1 METLSISIVSYTHIT
16 YLYSMDTKNKIII
29 HSMELFMK
37 LGIRSVSID
46 DICRGLGISKKT
58 IYVHFKNKREL
69 VNEVIHFH
77 IQKEIDD
84 LNLISENSKNAIDEM
99 IGIAKYVLEFLRN
112 MSPTILYD
120 LKKYYSASWK
130 IVEQKHMAYIESV
143 ISNNLKNGKSEGY
156 YREAI
161 DEEIVAKLYVSKS
174 MAVVDEKIFSSKAYK
189 RFKLY
194 EELIIYHMYGIV
206 SDKGRKYIKKVQLN

>member
-1 METLSISIVSYTHIT
+1 ME
-16 YLYSMDTKNKIII
+16 TKNKIII

-46 DICRGLGISKKT
+46 DICGGLGISKKT
-58 IYVHFKNKREL
+58 IYVHFKNKKEL
-69 VNEVIHFH
+69 VNEVILFH
-77 IQKEIDD
+77 IHKEIDD
-84 LNLISENSKNAIDEM
+84 LQKISLESKNAIDEM

-112 MSPTILYD
+112 MSPSILFD

-130 IVEQKHMAYIESV
+130 IVEEKHMSYIQQV
-143 ISNNLKNGKSEGY
+143 IANNLSKGIEEGY
-156 YREAI
+156 YRDYI
-161 DEEIVAKLYVSKS
+161 NKDIVSKLYVSKA
-174 MAVVDEKIFSSKAYK
+174 MAVVDENIFPSKTYK

-206 SDKGRKYIKKVQLN
+206 SESGRKYIKKVQLN